1 MNKKSFA
8 LSWGRKMFFG
18 LGWALTSVVALTYFQ
33 SMIIPQSASSWMYVF
48 TTFVGYYGVILS
60 LVYFFL
66 YCPVV
71 ILFPKYYVSRIWS
84 ILLILAVN
92 LGIFFDGYLFSR
104 YRFHLNSFLWN
115 FVADKNALEAFGLS
129 SIKLGLISFVTT
141 VMFFVLWFRG
151 ERLWRSMQARFSNPV
166 KNWYLVFVVLCFL
179 ASQGMY
185 LYGAAKGTSAI
196 YRLSELFPLNFPLIG
211 KEVLKEQGVTSD
223 LSSVKK
229 MGYKDFYY
237 SESVLN
243 CPLRA
248 PKNILVIM
256 LDKWSQDEL
265 NASSMPNVSHYGSHG
280 LVFTNHYSGGMNKI
294 DGYFSF
300 LYSLSATYSSSV
312 RNQSV
317 APVFLTQAKKKKMD
331 VSFFQTGGMSPV
343 TKYLPEEKEIFTDY
357 IEANLIQRNEL
368 LEANP
373 FMMHVFLE
381 GGTLTDKDAQVKRII
396 DLFLKYR
403 QIKDTIIVLTGAYS
417 DQLKTPFIM
426 IWPGKKPATISKLTS
441 HYDILPSIMLEDWK
455 CKNRAS
461 DFSLGKN
468 LFSKEETEQFVAAND
483 RTIKILDAKNETITT
498 IEPYQGSVTVENGKR
513 DVVSIM
519 NSLNMLTRFY
529 QRQ

>member
-33 SMIIPQSASSWMYVF
+33 SMIIPQSASSWTYVF
-48 TTFVGYYGVILS
+48 TTFVGYYGVLLS

-84 ILLILAVN
+84 IVLILSLN
-92 LGIFFDGYLFSR
+92 LVIFFDGYLFSR
-104 YRFHLNSFLWN
+104 YRFHANSFLWN
-115 FVADKNALEAFGLS
+115 FLGEKNALEAFGLS
-129 SIKLGLISFVTT
+129 SIKLGLIGFVTT

-166 KNWYLVFVVLCFL
+166 KNWYLVFIALCFL
-179 ASQGMY
+179 SSQGMSI
-185 LYGAAKGTSAI
+185 YGAAKGTRAI
-196 YRLSELFPLNFPLIG
+196 YRLAELFPLNFPLLG
-211 KEVLKEQGVTSD
+211 KELLKEQGVTSEISSEKD
-223 LSSVKK
+223 L
-229 MGYKDFYY
+229 GYKDFYY
-237 SESVLN
+237 SDSVLN
-243 CPLRA
+243 CAARV
-248 PKNILVIM
+248 PKNILIVM
-256 LDKWSQDEL
+256 LDKWSADEL
-265 NASSMPNVSHYGSHG
+265 NTSSMPNVAHYGTHG
-280 LVFTNHYSGGMNKI
+280 LVFTNHYSGGMNKN

-300 LYSLSATYSSSV
+300 LYSLPGTYARSV
-312 RNQSV
+312 INQSM

-368 LEANP
+368 LETNP

-381 GGTLTDKDAQVKRII
+381 GGTLTDKDAQVKRIM
-396 DLFLKYR
+396 DLFFKHR
-403 QIKDTIIVLTGAYS
+403 QIKDTIIILTGAYS

-468 LFSKEETEQFVAAND
+468 FFSKEETDQFVAAND
-483 RTIKILDAKNETITT
+483 RTIKILDTKNETMTT
-498 IEPYQGSVTVENGKR
+498 IEPYQCSVKVENGKR

-519 NSLNMLTRFY
+519 NSLNRLTRFY